1 LKRDAKKDLIA
12 DTALSCFLASGYSG
26 TSVDNI
32 VKASGVSKG
41 GIYWHFKSKEEIFLY
56 LVGKWLDENKRA
68 LEDRLSQDEPA
79 TAKLGKFVDLTVERA
94 RSPVLSLINEFVMA
108 VRDESVLNHLREMV
122 DRCSEE
128 NIVADVINKGIEG
141 GEFKPL
147 DARAAAEIFV
157 TMFHG
162 LVMRWHFK
170 HEDISLLR
178 RVAKT
183 AMKIYLEGLL
193 NRQAII

>member
-1 LKRDAKKDLIA
+1 LKRNVKKDLIA
-12 DTALSCFLASGYSG
+12 DAALSCFLTTGYNG

-32 VKASGVSKG
+32 VKASGISKG

-56 LVGKWLDENKRA
+56 LLEKWLAENKKVF
-68 LEDRLSQDEPA
+68 EGRLSPDEPA
-79 TAKLGKFVDLTVERA
+79 TAKLGKFVELAVERA

-108 VRDESVLNHLREMV
+108 VRDESVLSRLRDMV

-128 NIVADVINKGIEG
+128 NIITAIIEQGIEN

-147 DARAAAEIFV
+147 DARAASEIFV

-170 HEDISLLR
+170 HEDLSLLR
-178 RVAKT
+178 RTAKT
-183 AMKIYLEGLL
+183 AINIYLEGLL
-193 NRQAII
+193 NK